1 LQAFEVLV
9 HNALPRKTIETI
21 RIPVNH
27 KPVEVH
33 VIEGSGVVRHQNVY
47 DAIPVYPETH
57 VAPYTLVFSTELAPL
72 SSTRFLV
79 KQHAE
84 RESKDVDSASAN
96 GNTASADKTI
106 TLENDFLR
114 AIIDTQS
121 GSIKTLT
128 NKKKNVELP
137 VTLDVAYY
145 QAFQEPNQHCSGA
158 YAFRPDSNKT
168 YLVLGGAQN
177 DQLRSVKLLA
187 SSSSSGSSHAALKA
201 ADWVTVEYR
210 LNDGDDFLEIEW
222 TVGPV
227 PIDDKHGK
235 EVIVRFDT
243 GGHIK
248 SASAFYTDSNGMEFL
263 KRVRNHRDTWNLTLH
278 DDQETVAA
286 NYFPIT
292 TGAYIK
298 DSEHQLNVVT
308 DRAQGAASLKDG
320 QIEIMVH
327 RRLLKD
333 DNKGVGENL
342 NETESVFDST
352 TKQYVTK
359 GLTVRG
365 NFFINVDTA
374 QDGMKS
380 LRSKMEK
387 QFFQPL
393 VALRKPVAISKE
405 AKLPWLTVNEF
416 PPNVGLT
423 TLTELTKQCLL
434 VRLTHLYSVE
444 EHAELSTPVSVD
456 FAKLFTTKNGGVTAV
471 KELSLT
477 GVKELSSEQ
486 SSGLEWKTEEGE
498 EEGSNFCERSIPV
511 FGTTAI
517 LQPMEVRTFR
527 VCFGSS
533 NGVADELVKAVEM
546 PELVDVAGYRDE
558 DEHTAVEATMEE
570 MMAVE

>member
-1 LQAFEVLV
+1 V
-9 HNALPRKTIETI
+9 T
-21 RIPVNH
+21 H
-27 KPVEVH
+27 KAISVE
-33 VIEGSGVVRHQNVY
+33 VIEGTGVVRHQGLY
-47 DAIPVYPETH
+47 DATPVHPETQ

-79 KQHAE
+79 KQNNA
-84 RESKDVDSASAN
+84 RGTGAGLVSRLDGPV
-96 GNTASADKTI
+96 ADNTI
-106 TLENDFLR
+106 TLENDFVR
-114 AIIDTQS
+114 AIIDIQT
-121 GSIKTLT
+121 GSITKLT
-128 NKKKNVELP
+128 NKKKSIDLP
-137 VTLDVAYY
+137 ISLDVAFY
-145 QAFQEPNQHCSGA
+145 QSYRVDGQVSSGA
-158 YAFRPDSNKT
+158 YIFRPDSNKT
-168 YLVLGGAQN
+168 YSVVRTSESGQQDSPVTMLKLST
-177 DQLRSVKLLA
+177 DRSAV
-187 SSSSSGSSHAALKA
+187 SSIAAFKVG
-201 ADWVTVEYR
+201 DWVTVEYR
-210 LNDGDDFLEIEW
+210 LGDGDEFLEIEW
-222 TVGPV
+222 TVGPI
-227 PIDDKHGK
+227 PIVDNIGK

-248 SASAFYTDSNGMEFL
+248 SASTLYTDSNGMEFL

-327 RRLLKD
+327 RRVLGD
-333 DNKGVGENL
+333 DSKGVGEHL